1 MDGPNAEAALVEPAQ
16 LQAAR
21 RVLPL
26 QQVRGGALPGVPR
39 RLQEEAGA
47 QAALQDEAPRPVVQT
62 VTDAGCCHHI

>member
-1 MDGPNAEAALVEPAQ
+1 MDGPFAAALIEPAQ

-47 QAALQDEAPRPVVQT
+47 QAALQDEAPRSVVQT